1 LRVVDVAIYIT
12 IEKVD
17 ETDTDVTYA
26 FGPELP
32 DVGKVRLIKATGAIE
47 VITVVESRRDFYL
60 SRVGRVLA
68 RHHAAGDY
76 PGKTCY
82 AA

>member
-1 LRVVDVAIYIT
+1 VVDVAIHIT

-32 DVGKVRLIKATGAIE
+32 DVGQVRLIKATGALE
-47 VITVVESRRDFYL
+47 VIAVVETKRDFYV
-60 SRVGRVLA
+60 SRVSRVLA
-68 RHHAAGDY
+68 RHHASGEY
-76 PGKTCY
+76 PGRTCY
-82 AA
+82 AG